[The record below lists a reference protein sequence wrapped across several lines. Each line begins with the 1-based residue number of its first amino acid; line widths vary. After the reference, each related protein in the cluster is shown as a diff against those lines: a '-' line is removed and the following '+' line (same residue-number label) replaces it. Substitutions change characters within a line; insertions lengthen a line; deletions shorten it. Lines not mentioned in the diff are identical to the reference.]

1 VEGLMN
7 PIAVSR
13 LVERVGGTFLSRPV
27 TDLSFTSVST
37 DSRTTRSG
45 DCFFAIRGDRFDG
58 HDYVTAAF
66 ERGAVCA
73 VVERPVLGV
82 LGGDRVMVCVPD
94 ATKALGDLARE
105 YRRQHRFKV
114 AAITGSVGKTTTR
127 QILAHVLGQH
137 YRIWQSPKNFNNF
150 LGLPLTLLGAEADRQ
165 IIVAELG
172 TNHLGEIGY
181 LTRVALPNV
190 AIVTGVHP
198 AHLEGFGTMEMLR
211 QEKLS
216 IADGL
221 QPAGTFIVNAD
232 QAEVLQQARQRHR
245 RVLGFGMGEAADVR
259 ATDVRYHERGSEFRI
274 DGVPVAIGLLGP
286 GNVSNAT
293 AAAAAC
299 RVLGIPIETFAQ
311 AVKTVGSVSMR
322 AEPLAIGS
330 LKVIN
335 DCYNA
340 NPASMGNGLEILRS
354 AAGATGRRRLF
365 VCGDMGELGG
375 HAEDFHRQLGDQ
387 IGRSGVEVLVA
398 VGRWAS
404 VVADAALQANGR
416 IQTACFDD
424 AFCACQSLTDIVKEN
439 DIVLIKGSRSVRLEQ
454 AIERLTAWADR
465 AKEKGA

>member
-1 VEGLMN
+1 MN

-13 LVERVGGTFLSRPV
+13 LVQMVGGTFLSRPV
-27 TDLSFTSVST
+27 VDLSFTAVST
-37 DSRTTRSG
+37 DSRTTHSG
-45 DCFFAIRGDRFDG
+45 DCFFAIKGDRFDG

-82 LGGDRVMVCVPD
+82 LGEDRVMVCVPD

-114 AAITGSVGKTTTR
+114 AAITGSVGKTSTR

-172 TNHLGEIGY
+172 TNRLGEIGY
-181 LTRVALPNV
+181 LTRIALPNV

-198 AHLEGFGTMEMLR
+198 AHLEGFGSLETLR

-221 QPAGTFIVNAD
+221 RPGGTFIVNAD
-232 QAEVLQQARQRHR
+232 QSEVLEQARQRHR
-245 RVLGFGMGEAADVR
+245 RVLGFGIGERADVR
-259 ATDVRYHERGSEFRI
+259 ATDVRYHDRGSDFKI
-274 DGVPVAIGLLGP
+274 DGVPVTMGLLGP
-286 GNVSNAT
+286 GNVLNAT

-299 RVLGIPIETFAQ
+299 RVLGVPIEAFAQ
-311 AVKTVGSVSMR
+311 AVKTVGSIAMR
-322 AEPLAIGS
+322 AEPLQIGS
-330 LKVIN
+330 LTVIN

-340 NPASMGNGLEILRS
+340 NPASMSNGLEILRS
-354 AAGATGRRRLF
+354 MAGGTGRRRLF
-365 VCGDMGELGG
+365 ICGDMGELGE
-375 HAEDFHRQLGDQ
+375 HAEGFHRQLGCQ
-387 IGRSGVEVLVA
+387 IGQSGVEVLVA

-404 VVADAALQANGR
+404 VVAEAARQADGR
-416 IQTACFDD
+416 IQTACSDD
-424 AFCACQSLTDIVKEN
+424 AFCACQSLADVVKEN

-465 AKEKGA
+465 VKG